1 MRFGHFELFVSDV
14 PRARDFYRDVLGFSI
29 EEEQGP
35 PGEPPRTVWLVQDGV
50 SFLLRQGAPSTGDFS
65 RRTNEMH
72 RSEGNLVLYTEDL
85 ESTAAALRERGLEFR
100 GDDGPGCLTFTDP
113 DGHWFQLV
121 GPEGM

>member
-14 PRARDFYRDVLGFSI
+14 ARARDFYRDVLGFSI

-50 SFLLRQGAPSTGDFS
+50 SFLLRQGSPHRID
-65 RRTNEMH
+65 EMH

-85 ESTAAALRERGLEFR
+85 ESTAALLRDRGLEFR